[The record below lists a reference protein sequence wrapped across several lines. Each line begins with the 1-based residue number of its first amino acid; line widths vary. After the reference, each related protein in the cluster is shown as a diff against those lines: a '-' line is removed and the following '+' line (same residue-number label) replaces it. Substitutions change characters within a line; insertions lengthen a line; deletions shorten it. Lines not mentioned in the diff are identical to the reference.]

1 MILRLVVK
9 LAEDE
14 AAHVV
19 GLEELVQGLVPG
31 GVVQVEIL
39 PRNGELLTISESK
52 PPAYIPILY
61 INV

>member
-31 GVVQVEIL
+31 GEVQVEIL

-61 INV
+61 I